1 MTDAIRVLV
10 VDSQAIVRQ
19 GIRTILSGCPEV
31 TVVGEAGDGGS
42 AIDLVAQLRPDVV
55 LLDLRL
61 RGESGLDLCRQL
73 VRHHPLIAVVV
84 LTSEEQE
91 QHMLAALRAGAR
103 GYLLKQL
110 SGEDLLEALRAV
122 RRGEVVLD
130 PTLGGRLAL
139 RVAQAPNGSRRG
151 GADPFRLSPREY
163 EVLAHLSDGRSN
175 REIAAELCIGE
186 ETVRSHVKGIL
197 RKLRVND
204 RSHAIVVA
212 LRTGLVE

>member
-1 MTDAIRVLV
+1 MMDALRVMV
-10 VDSQAIVRQ
+10 VDSHAIVRE

-31 TVVGEAGDGGS
+31 AVVGEADDGRS
-42 AIDLVAQLRPDVV
+42 ALDLLPQLRPDVV

-61 RGESGLDLCRQL
+61 RGESGLDLCRQI
-73 VRHHPLIAVVV
+73 VRHHPVVAVVV
-84 LTSEEQE
+84 LTSEEHE

-103 GYLLKQL
+103 GYLLKQV
-110 SGEDLLEALRAV
+110 SRDDLLEALRAV

-130 PTLGGRLAL
+130 HTLGGRLAL

-163 EVLAHLSDGRSN
+163 EVLARLSDGRSN
-175 REIAAELCIGE
+175 REIAVELCIGE

-204 RSHAIVVA
+204 RSHAIAVA
-212 LRTGLVE
+212 LRTGLVD